1 MAFIKN
7 VFHDKDCFIQR
18 EKYNQKIKIKKKE
31 DVVLR
36 AKCFLQSTVYMLACC
51 ARGPGRGSA

>member
-51 ARGPGRGSA
+51 A